1 MLSKAG
7 RIRYVL
13 ATLLAFIW
21 LSLTGRNKK
30 AEKRLLERFFKLG
43 GIYIKFLQILAVRE
57 NDKQTA
63 ISGLQDS
70 MAVFDQV
77 KYEPIDIT
85 RLLRSELGYKSNNIA
100 ITDSKPF
107 AAGSFGQ
114 VYKGHVS
121 NQEVVIKV
129 LRPSV
134 DEYLRFDLNLLG
146 KVARVVSFML
156 PKSIID
162 FDAVFKDLKR
172 VSLQEIDYRN
182 EVKNAVRLFEKL
194 SDHPVIH
201 IPKTYEELS
210 TDHIIVQEK
219 VTGLPLTQ
227 LLSSDVDDKLGY
239 VWHNYSTNMNYVM
252 EELAVE
258 SLMGSL
264 AENGSHG
271 DPHPGNI
278 FVLPNNR
285 VALIDFGIDSA
296 VHEYKPELMQLIVE
310 YSALYRGKFNPTSFS
325 KAMLCYFAPQ
335 LTQSMQTL
343 STFLNQNDL
352 AEQILDEVGLKA
364 SESLQERVSD
374 PAVSTM
380 LGQYR
385 MLAIFT
391 QVINKNNRFGLR
403 VVIDTPE
410 FLRSTQIFLNLIH
423 ILGCDKRLI
432 GRTFDRVIASYD
444 FTTQTQ
450 GPNYDSQSIDS
461 SLHSVA
467 SWFERLQYS
476 DPALYTN
483 IMKRWKGV
491 PV

>member
-1 MLSKAG
+1 MSKAG
-7 RIRYVL
+7 RTRFVF
-13 ATLLAFIW
+13 ATLLAFVW
-21 LSLTGRNKK
+21 LSVTGRKVQ
-30 AEKRLLERFFKLG
+30 AEERLFNRFFQLG

-57 NDKQTA
+57 SDKQVKMA
-63 ISGLQDS
+63 GLEDS

-77 KYEPIDIT
+77 RYEPIDIIK
-85 RLLRSELGYKSNNIA
+85 LLRAELGHRATEVVIA
-100 ITDSKPF
+100 DPNPF

-114 VYKGHVS
+114 VYSGVVEG
-121 NQEVVIKV
+121 QEVIIKV

-134 DEYLRFDLNLLG
+134 DEFLEFDLNLLG
-146 KVARVVSFML
+146 KVARIISFVM
-156 PKSIID
+156 PKSIVN
-162 FDAVFKDLKR
+162 FKAVFNDLKR
-172 VSLQEIDYRN
+172 VSLQEIDYHN
-182 EVKNAVRLFEKL
+182 EVKNAVRLYEKL
-194 SDHPVIH
+194 ADHPVIH
-201 IPKTYEELS
+201 IPKTYQELS

-227 LLSSDVDDKLGY
+227 LLSSTIEDKLNF
-239 VWHNYSTNMNYVM
+239 VWQNYGTNLNYVM

-264 AENGSHG
+264 SENGSHG

-278 FVLPNNR
+278 FVMPNNCI
-285 VALIDFGIDSA
+285 ALIDFGIDSA

-310 YSALYRGKFNPTSFS
+310 YSALYRGQFNPTNFS

-343 STFLNQNDL
+343 STFLNKNDL

-364 SESLQERVSD
+364 SESLQDRASD

-391 QVINKNNRFGLR
+391 QVINKDNRFGLR

-410 FLRSTQIFLNLIH
+410 FLRSTQIFLNLVH
-423 ILGCDKRLI
+423 LLGCDKRLI
-432 GRTFDRVIASYD
+432 GNTFDRVIASYD

-476 DPALYTN
+476 DPALYDN
-483 IMKRWKGV
+483 IMRRWRGL
-491 PV
+491 PI